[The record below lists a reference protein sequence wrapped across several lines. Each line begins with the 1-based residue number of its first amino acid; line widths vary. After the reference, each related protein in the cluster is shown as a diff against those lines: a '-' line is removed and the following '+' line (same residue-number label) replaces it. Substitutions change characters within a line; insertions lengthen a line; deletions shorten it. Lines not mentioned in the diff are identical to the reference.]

1 MSAEVM
7 QSRDSGHSRFWML
20 RPLFLCKGHKE
31 IFLLGAKQDPGWGMG
46 VLDQGLDPPPSQ
58 LCLEVRVL
66 HCQVHWAL
74 WASAGQGS
82 LTRATRLPCCSTGQA
97 SGQHPAGAPAWGPPK
112 GASPPLLLSGSLWHQ
127 LSCEANPGSICR
139 PVQRDR

>member
-31 IFLLGAKQDPGWGMG
+31 TFLLGAKQDPGWGMG

-82 LTRATRLPCCSTGQA
+82 LTRATRLPAVLQHRTGL
-97 SGQHPAGAPAWGPPK
+97 GPAPCRGPSLGAAKRRLPSPPPLWLTLAPA
-112 GASPPLLLSGSLWHQ
+112 LL
-127 LSCEANPGSICR
+127 
-139 PVQRDR
+139 